1 MNFRS
6 IFLLIAL
13 ILGAMGSSILM
24 FWNDHIAQSSLK
36 IQSVNKQQFEAKDV
50 KALRFTAAGTL
61 QYSLQG
67 QSIQGDSG
75 NHTITIQTPM
85 LSFLTTNQNQVVV
98 TAQQAIWNR
107 PNEDLIFT
115 GSVDMRQ
122 TNLRASPPPNI
133 NITTS
138 TASKPTHLKTE
149 VLQWNAREQKVWLPS
164 PMSLE
169 QDYVKL
175 DAGMMTADQTLSVVE
190 LKNKVKILWQSKP

>member
-6 IFLLIAL
+6 IFLLIVL
-13 ILGAMGSSILM
+13 ILGVMGSSILM

-50 KALRFTAAGTL
+50 KALRFTPAGTL

-67 QSIQGDSG
+67 QSIQGNSG
-75 NHTITIQTPM
+75 NQTITIQAPV
-85 LSFLTTNQNQVVV
+85 LSFLTTNQNQVLV

-115 GSVDMRQ
+115 GRVDMRQ
-122 TNLRASPPPNI
+122 TNLRASPPSNI
-133 NITTS
+133 NVTT
-138 TASKPTHLKTE
+138 TAASKPTHLKTE

-164 PMSLE
+164 PMNLE